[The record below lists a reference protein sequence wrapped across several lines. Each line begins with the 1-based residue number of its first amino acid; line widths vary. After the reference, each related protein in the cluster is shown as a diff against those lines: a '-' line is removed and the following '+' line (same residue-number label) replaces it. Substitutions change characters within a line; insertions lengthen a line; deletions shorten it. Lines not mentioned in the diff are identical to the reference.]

1 MKFSS
6 VIISII
12 SLTVGTAIA
21 NPARLEN
28 RQKAPGVGD
37 PNAQCDG
44 KHDCCFSSEAACFRQ
59 YGTLPGD
66 IYCPLHK
73 YCATDY
79 NIPRTKCRPIPSI
92 SIDKPKPLPSP
103 PHNPLNLPN
112 NNNMIPNPHHPLPKS
127 PTLDHIQHPLPF
139 K

>member
-59 YGTLPGD
+59 YGTLSGN

-79 NIPRTKCRPIPSI
+79 NIPRTKCNADCCSI
-92 SIDKPKPLPSP
+92 SNGLGRGCPGK
-103 PHNPLNLPN
+103 
-112 NNNMIPNPHHPLPKS
+112 
-127 PTLDHIQHPLPF
+127 
-139 K
+139 

>member
-37 PNAQCDG
+37 PNAQCDD

-59 YGTLPGD
+59 YGTLPGN

-73 YCATDY
+73 T
-79 NIPRTKCRPIPSI
+79 PIAVQSPMAWAVGARANRRSRYTVFTGVGSRI
-92 SIDKPKPLPSP
+92 TLLFRMADAFRVPLS
-103 PHNPLNLPN
+103 
-112 NNNMIPNPHHPLPKS
+112 
-127 PTLDHIQHPLPF
+127 
-139 K
+139 

>member
-37 PNAQCDG
+37 PNAQ
-44 KHDCCFSSEAACFRQ
+44 Q
-59 YGTLPGD
+59 YGTLPGN

-79 NIPRTKCRPIPSI
+79 NIPRTKCNADCCSI
-92 SIDKPKPLPSP
+92 SNGLGRGCPGK
-103 PHNPLNLPN
+103 
-112 NNNMIPNPHHPLPKS
+112 
-127 PTLDHIQHPLPF
+127 
-139 K
+139 